1 MWAHGATRVF
11 AVSSVDLRVI
21 DGTWAFADRHI
32 RDIETHWARRQ
43 RETPG
48 FFNGSVV
55 IMTAYAVSGDGRR
68 LSAKFIRTD
77 FRSFLYWRE
86 TGWRDESVMD
96 GFGSALILSAD
107 GQVLLGRQSDGNL
120 NSGLCYPPSGFID
133 ARDIA
138 ADGGIDIDRSVA
150 RELHEETGLSAPV
163 LSREGGYVVTI
174 AGPTLSIA
182 VPFRSPL
189 AGDALLREADRHISS
204 HAGSELAQFVLVA
217 AGEPALGLSMPDYAR
232 ALLTGLPH
240 LKIAV

>member
-1 MWAHGATRVF
+1 MWAHDVTRVF

-21 DGTWAFADRHI
+21 EGTWAFADRHI
-32 RDIETHWARRQ
+32 RDIEAHWARRQ

-86 TGWRDESVMD
+86 TGWRDGSVMD

-107 GQVLLGRQSDGNL
+107 GRVLLGRQSEGNL

-133 ARDIA
+133 ACDIG
-138 ADGGIDIDRSVA
+138 ADGSIDIDSSVA
-150 RELHEETGLSAPV
+150 REVGEETGLSAPL
-163 LSREGGYVVTI
+163 LSREDGYVVTI

-182 VPFRSPL
+182 IPLRSPL
-189 AGDALLREADRHISS
+189 AGDALLRAANHYISEE
-204 HAGSELAQFVLVA
+204 GSELAQFVLA
-217 AGEPALGLSMPDYAR
+217 APGAPPNGLPMPDYAR

>member
-1 MWAHGATRVF
+1 MWAHGEARVF
-11 AVSSVDLRVI
+11 AVSSVVLRVT
-21 DGTWAFADRHI
+21 DGAWAFADRHAG
-32 RDIETHWARRQ
+32 DIEAHWARRVQ
-43 RETPG
+43 ETPG

-55 IMTAYAVSGDGRR
+55 IMTAYAVSADGH
-68 LSAKFIRTD
+68 LSAEFVRTD

-133 ARDIA
+133 ACDIG
-138 ADGGIDIDRSVA
+138 ADGLIDIDKSIF
-150 RELHEETGLSAPV
+150 REVDEETGLSAPV
-163 LSREGGYVVTI
+163 VSRGDGYIVTI

-189 AGDALLREADRHISS
+189 AGDALLREANRHISS
-204 HAGSELAQFVLVA
+204 HEGSELAQFVLVA
-217 AGEPALGLSMPDYAR
+217 PGELAAGLPMPDYAR
-232 ALLTGLPH
+232 ALLTNLPR
-240 LKIAV
+240 LRITV